1 LAPIPAVAAK
11 AAFGLRSVPVFAEV
25 EREKEKSMPNW
36 KKGLITAGLAIS
48 SGATPRVAFADPVT
62 LSVNPDTS
70 LQQILN
76 RPCVIGDPSCTKALA
91 FTLIGPQM
99 SSGTL
104 SSPTYTVQQIRDLV
118 GGDTFAI
125 GLDLNQAMGHN
136 GGAYD
141 LMQFTLSVNGTVL
154 FSTSGANS
162 ITPTHPGNGFS
173 DASIVGFNL
182 AGFAPTDKVVFTTTF
197 AGATAGREQYFLA
210 AAPSVTSPT
219 PEPASMILL
228 GTGLAGVL
236 AARRRRAARA
246 KK

>member
-1 LAPIPAVAAK
+1 M
-11 AAFGLRSVPVFAEV
+11 S
-25 EREKEKSMPNW
+25 NW
-36 KKGLITAGLAIS
+36 NKGWLITAGLVIAA
-48 SGATPRVAFADPVT
+48 GVAPRVASADPVT
-62 LSVNPDTS
+62 LSVNADTS

-76 RPCVIGDPSCTKALA
+76 RPCVIGDPSCTKALE
-91 FTLIGPQM
+91 FTLIGPHM

-125 GLDLNQAMGHN
+125 GLDLNQALGHN
-136 GGAYD
+136 NGEYD
-141 LMQFTLSVNGTVL
+141 LIRFTLAVNGTVL
-154 FSTSGANS
+154 FSTSGMS
-162 ITPTHPGNGFS
+162 SLTPINPGNGYS
-173 DASIVGFNL
+173 DASIIGFNL

-210 AAPSVTSPT
+210 TAPSAGSPPI

-246 KK
+246 QK